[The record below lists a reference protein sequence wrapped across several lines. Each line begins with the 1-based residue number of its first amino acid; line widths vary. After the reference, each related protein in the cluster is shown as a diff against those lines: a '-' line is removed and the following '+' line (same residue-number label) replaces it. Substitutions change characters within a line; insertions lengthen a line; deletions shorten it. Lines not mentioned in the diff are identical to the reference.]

1 MQLKKRLLKLHTLL
15 KGCKFVKLKIKIW
28 DKII

>member
-1 MQLKKRLLKLHTLL
+1 MKLKKSLLKLHTLL
-15 KGCKFVKLKIKIW
+15 KVREFVKRKIKIW